1 MCAPLLS
8 DLVFEGNVMSRISPL
23 PRSRTRQ
30 RGVVLAVGL
39 ILLLVMSLVMVV
51 AMSGSILQE
60 RMAGALRNESIADA
74 GADSALRDG
83 ELWVWNQIQAQQ
95 AQLTV
100 PGPSG
105 AFPMAVDDPV
115 AKLFRSSYGW
125 EPGGNQYGTAGSGIA
140 FTADP
145 YYTMAETPAFIVE
158 LLGDVSPGSDG
169 QDKAEAY
176 DEGANPGSRESL
188 YYYRITGR
196 STGGSDGV
204 VRAVQSTFSV
214 SLF

>member
-1 MCAPLLS
+1 
-8 DLVFEGNVMSRISPL
+8 MSRISPL
-23 PRSRTRQ
+23 PPRSRTRQ

-39 ILLLVMSLVMVV
+39 ILLLVMSLVMIV

-95 AQLTV
+95 GQLTLPPTAGV
-100 PGPSG
+100 
-105 AFPMAVDDPV
+105 FPLSVDDPL
-115 AKLFRSSYGW
+115 AERFRSSYAW
-125 EPGGNQYGTAGSGIA
+125 ETGGTAFGTAGSGIA
-140 FTADP
+140 FTNDP
-145 YYTMAETPAFIVE
+145 YYTMAQTPTFIVE

-169 QDKAEAY
+169 QDNAEAY
-176 DEGANPGSRESL
+176 SEGGNPGSRESL

-196 STGGSDGV
+196 STGGNDGV

>member
-1 MCAPLLS
+1 VTS
-8 DLVFEGNVMSRISPL
+8 VFEGNVMSRIYPV
-23 PRSRTRQ
+23 PASRTRQ

-39 ILLLVMSLVMVV
+39 ILLLVMSLVMIV

-95 AQLTV
+95 GQLTLPPT
-100 PGPSG
+100 PGV
-105 AFPMAVDDPV
+105 FPLAVDDPL
-115 AKLFRSSYGW
+115 AERFRSSYAW
-125 EPGGNQYGTAGSGIA
+125 EAGGSAFGTAGSGIA
-140 FTADP
+140 FTTDP
-145 YYTMAETPAFIVE
+145 YYSMAETPAFIVE

-169 QDKAEAY
+169 QDNAEAY
-176 DEGANPGSRESL
+176 SEGGNPGSRESL

-204 VRAVQSTFSV
+204 IRAVQSTFSV